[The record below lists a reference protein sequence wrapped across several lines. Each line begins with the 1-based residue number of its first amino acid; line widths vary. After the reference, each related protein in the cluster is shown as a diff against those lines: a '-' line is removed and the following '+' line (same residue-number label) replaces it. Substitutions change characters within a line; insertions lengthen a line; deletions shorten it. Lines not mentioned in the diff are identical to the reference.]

1 MSDER
6 TIDELADEVRGF
18 ESGGISDS
26 AYLQARAADDALDEL
41 VRRAD
46 EAAVYKRALKMACSC
61 TYCHHLNDP
70 KCMTKTADE
79 RSLCS
84 EVFVDWHIAQAE
96 EADE

>member
-1 MSDER
+1 ME
-6 TIDELADEVRGF
+6 
-18 ESGGISDS
+18 
-26 AYLQARAADDALDEL
+26 ALDEL
-41 VRRAD
+41 FCRAD

-70 KCMTKTADE
+70 KCMTKKDDE

-84 EVFVDWHIAQAE
+84 EMFADWYISKAK